1 MRWQEFQQ
9 SAEEAQSQ
17 GQLADAER
25 LFRSALEEGKQ
36 SNIQTELSQSAQALA
51 YLLAKRSSFTD
62 AESLLFETLN
72 TLENLSPRDN
82 LAMSGVLEAIGTVYL
97 QRKEWYR
104 AAVFL
109 TRSAVLRKASDE
121 PKSARMATLLTKLA
135 AAEVKLG
142 NLDAAEALLRRA
154 LKKKENIFGSEHPA
168 LIESLYELGSLLG
181 RLQRYNDAEVL
192 LLRALNLVGEPN
204 VKHPLSL
211 DLLKSLAEVYAEMGQ
226 PTAAEDLFRKAIAVY
241 QKSNTNTGHEVAKLQ
256 ARVDKLASAT
266 NPSGT
271 NAGAKDQTSVK
282 LDLLLQEFEFLDEQT
297 ERDAVRFREVIQDIA
312 EMLED
317 DGKFVDALRFR
328 RQELDITQTLFGYK
342 HPESVRSLSTLVR
355 TSILLEDL
363 KEAGAYLQEILDI
376 IDLCF
381 GITPEDRLN
390 TYLLLAEL
398 ARKSKDFTH
407 AENWIFHCV
416 SLLEVSSEKA
426 KHRVLKEVVE
436 LQKLIADMD
445 DLSSHTRLTELHHNL
460 APHQPEKSSP
470 QEKKEFDESLDRVMR
485 EHGINP

>member
-17 GQLADAER
+17 GQLSDAER
-25 LFRSALEEGKQ
+25 LFRSALQEAKI
-36 SNIQTELSQSAQALA
+36 NDIQIELSQSAQSLA
-51 YLLAKRSSFTD
+51 HLLAKRSAFTE
-62 AESLLFETLN
+62 AEGLLFETLN

-109 TRSAVLRKASDE
+109 TRAAVLRKASDE
-121 PKSARMATLLTKLA
+121 AKSARMATLLTKLA
-135 AAEVKLG
+135 AAEVRLG
-142 NLDAAEALLRRA
+142 NLDAAETLLRRA

-168 LIESLYELGSLLG
+168 LIESLYELGALLG
-181 RLQRYNDAEVL
+181 RLQRYDDAEVL

-211 DLLKSLAEVYAEMGQ
+211 ELLKSLAEVYAEMGQ
-226 PTAAEDLFRKAIAVY
+226 PAASEDLFRRAIAAY
-241 QKSNTNTGHEVAKLQ
+241 QKSNTNTAYEIAKLQ
-256 ARVDKLASAT
+256 ARIDKINSASNQSST
-266 NPSGT
+266 SSNTKSGIDT
-271 NAGAKDQTSVK
+271 K
-282 LDLLLQEFEFLDEQT
+282 LDLLLQEFEYLDEVA
-297 ERDAVRFREVIQDIA
+297 EKDNVRFREVIQEIA

-317 DGKFVDALRFR
+317 SGKYVDALRFR
-328 RQELDITQTLFGYK
+328 KQEMDITHTLFGYK
-342 HPESVRSLSTLVR
+342 HPESVRSLSTLVH
-355 TSILLEDL
+355 TNILMEDL
-363 KEAGAYLQEILDI
+363 KEAGANLQEIMDI
-376 IDLCF
+376 QDLCF

-390 TYLLLAEL
+390 TYLLMAEL
-398 ARKSKDFTH
+398 ARRSKDFTH

-436 LQKLIADMD
+436 LQKMIANFDDM
-445 DLSSHTRLTELHHNL
+445 SSHTRLTELHHNL
-460 APHQPEKSSP
+460 APHQQEKATPE
-470 QEKKEFDESLDRVMR
+470 EKKEFDESLDRVMR